1 MLTTRSPPSK
11 SKMLQR
17 QYRPRVPVPHLL
29 AQEDPCKP
37 HFGPMSAILFVQV
50 VATLID

>member
-11 SKMLQR
+11 LKMLQR
-17 QYRPRVPVPHLL
+17 QYRPQVPVPHLL

-37 HFGPMSAILFVQV
+37 HFSPMSAILFSQG
-50 VATLID
+50 VAMLVD